1 MRFFNKQT
9 IKLAALVFTIMVG
22 MDISCAADSLAATTN
37 TTTTSGSSTDMLK
50 PAYDSLV
57 GIVGGGFAKIIS
69 LTSLAFGLVGSAM
82 RFNPAAIGSA
92 FGVSIAAGVGPS
104 VMESVLGAIF

>member
-1 MRFFNKQT
+1 MKKPISNFQ
-9 IKLAALVFTIMVG
+9 IAALVFSIVL
-22 MDISCAADSLAATTN
+22 APELLHVADSVALTSAAA
-37 TTTTSGSSTDMLK
+37 SASALD
-50 PAYDSLV
+50 PAYDKLN
-57 GIVGGGFAKIIS
+57 GIVSGSFAKIIS

-104 VMESVLGAIF
+104 VMGSVLGALI